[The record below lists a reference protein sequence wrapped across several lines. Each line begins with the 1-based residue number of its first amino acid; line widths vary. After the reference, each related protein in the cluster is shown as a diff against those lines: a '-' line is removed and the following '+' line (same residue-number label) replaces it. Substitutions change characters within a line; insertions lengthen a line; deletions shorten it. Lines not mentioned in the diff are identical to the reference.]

1 MDNQNQIIVLENIQS
16 RIFIIRGLQV
26 MLDRDLA
33 ILYQTETRTLKQA
46 VKRNINRFPKDF
58 MFKLTDNDINELVS
72 QSVIPSKS
80 YFGGAVP
87 FVFTEQGVSMLS
99 VVMRTSSAIEISVKI
114 IRAFVGIRKFL
125 SENASVFNRLD
136 NIERMELLNYQNNI
150 TFLCRTSY
158 NLKYELSK
166 IR

>member
-1 MDNQNQIIVLENIQS
+1 MRFIVNSVSLLRSLQS
-16 RIFIIRGLQV
+16 ISGVINAKNTLPI
-26 MLDRDLA
+26 LDDFLFE
-33 ILYQTETRTLKQA
+33 LTNDE
-46 VKRNINRFPKDF
+46 INT
-58 MFKLTDNDINELVS
+58 MVS